1 MATAGLSVAAS
12 RPALAEFQ
20 IQESQWDRGE
30 VELEYRGAYHWGV
43 PAATEENPNAND
55 LRQSHD
61 LEMQMGITDW
71 VLLQVSGTLDQPLGE
86 NVNFNTVEIEG
97 EVSFI
102 RREGDG
108 IGLAFQGGYEHPINR
123 GSPEEGQPNVW
134 EFGPI
139 VELAKGPL
147 LLTLN
152 PLFTSQAGEF
162 AEAEGLGFEYGWQG
176 KYSLNSHWGVGVE
189 MFGEIEDLA
198 NAGSFNSQNHSIGPT
213 LFYTFGGDENGKGD
227 DEAKG
232 KAGDDDEKAGKAP
245 ETEFSMNVGFQF
257 GLTDAA
263 SDGALKFQGSLQ
275 F

>member
-1 MATAGLSVAAS
+1 M
-12 RPALAEFQ
+12 
-20 IQESQWDRGE
+20 
-30 VELEYRGAYHWGV
+30 
-43 PAATEENPNAND
+43 TEDNPNAND
-55 LRQSHD
+55 LRQSHE
-61 LEMQMGITDW
+61 LEMQMGINDW
-71 VLLQVSGTLDQPLGE
+71 VLIQVTAGTLDQPLGE

-97 EVSFI
+97 EFSFI

-108 IGLAFQGGYEHPINR
+108 IGLAFQGGYEQPINNAAPR
-123 GSPEEGQPNVW
+123 GRRAECLGVWSHRRTGQ
-134 EFGPI
+134 GPVI
-139 VELAKGPL
+139 ADPQSAVHEPGRANLPRR
-147 LLTLN
+147 
-152 PLFTSQAGEF
+152 
-162 AEAEGLGFEYGWQG
+162 EGLGFEYGWRG

-227 DEAKG
+227 DEAKAKG
-232 KAGDDDEKAGKAP
+232 GDDDEKAGKAP

-257 GLTDAA
+257 GLTDAT